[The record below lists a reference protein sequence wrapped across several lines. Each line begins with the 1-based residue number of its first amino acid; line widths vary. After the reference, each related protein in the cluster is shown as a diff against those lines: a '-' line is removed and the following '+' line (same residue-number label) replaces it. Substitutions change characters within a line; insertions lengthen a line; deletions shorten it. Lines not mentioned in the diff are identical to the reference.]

1 MLEVVAGS
9 HEVKLGAFRMEGI
22 AGIRK
27 ILVRN
32 RRIRNRM
39 YGGVGGRG
47 PRGPLPPDHIR
58 FLPGLFLLSPPGLTC

>member
-9 HEVKLGAFRMEGI
+9 HEVKLGAYRMEGI

-39 YGGVGGRG
+39 YGGVG
-47 PRGPLPPDHIR
+47 
-58 FLPGLFLLSPPGLTC
+58 FLLPISPGSSSVGFPP

>member
-9 HEVKLGAFRMEGI
+9 HEVKLGAYRMEGI

-32 RRIRNRM
+32 RRIRNRTN
-39 YGGVGGRG
+39 GGVGGRG
-47 PRGPLPPDHIR
+47 P
-58 FLPGLFLLSPPGLTC
+58 